1 MVKFD
6 NVVVRGIAACVPG
19 RIRENRALSIFG
31 EDGADNFIKSVG
43 VERSRTV
50 SSSECSSDLC
60 AAAAERLIAD
70 LDWKKEEIEC
80 LVFVSQTPD
89 YVLPATSCLLQNRL
103 GLSQKCICLDI
114 SLGCSGWIYA
124 MSTAA
129 AYISVGKKKA
139 LVLAGDT
146 ITKLCSPKD
155 KSTYPLFGDAGTATA
170 LEYSSDYT
178 SGLTFELAVDGSG
191 SDVII
196 VPDGGFR
203 NLISESSFVEKEK
216 AEGLRLNNLQLHLEG
231 MDVFTFGISKA
242 PSIVRLLLDET
253 GTDKDSVDFYV
264 FHQANLFMNEKIR
277 KKLGLPGEKVPYS
290 LKNFGNTSCASIP
303 LTMVTEMRGELS
315 DRKLSIVTCGFGVG
329 LSWGACHFITDK
341 IVCPELIELKAEL
354 E

>member
-1 MVKFD
+1 MLKFD

-19 RIRENRALSIFG
+19 HIRENRALSILG

-43 VERSRTV
+43 VERVRTA

-60 AAAAERLIAD
+60 AAAAERLIAGLGWNKD
-70 LDWKKEEIEC
+70 EIGVC
-80 LVFVSQTPD
+80 VFVTQTPD
-89 YVLPATSCLLQNRL
+89 YVLPATSCLLQNKL

-114 SLGCSGWIYA
+114 SLGCSGWVYA

-129 AYISVGKKKA
+129 AYVSAGKKRA

-146 ITKLCSPKD
+146 ITKLCSSKD
-155 KSTYPLFGDAGTATA
+155 KSTFPLFGDAGTATA

-178 SGLTFELAVDGSG
+178 SSGMTFELAVDGSG

-203 NLISESSFVEKEK
+203 NVVSESSFVEKEK
-216 AEGLRLNNLQLHLEG
+216 AEGIRLNNLQLHLEG

-242 PSIVRLLLDET
+242 PSIVSLLLDET
-253 GTDKDSVDFYV
+253 GMDKDSVDFYV

-277 KKLGLPGEKVPYS
+277 KKLRLPCDKVPYS

-303 LTMVTEMRGELS
+303 LTMVTEMRDELS
-315 DRKLSIVTCGFGVG
+315 DRQLSIVACGFGVG
-329 LSWGACHFITDK
+329 LSWGACHFTTDK
-341 IVCPELIELKAEL
+341 IVCPELVEYKG
-354 E
+354 